1 MTGGN
6 ITVNAKGSNGLVSTN
21 GGTVTISGTTI
32 KSTGSSS
39 ARGLHATYG
48 GNIRANNMTI
58 SSTGGSWATL
68 ATDRGEG
75 TVSCSNCILSTGG
88 AGSPLIY
95 STGTISVTN
104 STGTASAAQTVVVVE
119 GKNSANIKSSE
130 LKCTANPNNKDD
142 ECGVLIYQSMSGDA
156 ESGTSSLT
164 CQNSTLDINKFL
176 LFFGSYILYN

>member
-21 GGTVTISGTTI
+21 GGTVIISGTTI
-32 KSTGSSS
+32 KSTGSAS

-48 GNIRANNMTI
+48 GTITADNMTI
-58 SSTGGSWATL
+58 SSTGGSCATL

-95 STGTISVTN
+95 STGTITVINT
-104 STGTASAAQTVVVVE
+104 TGTASAAQAIVV
-119 GKNSANIKSSE
+119 
-130 LKCTANPNNKDD
+130 
-142 ECGVLIYQSMSGDA
+142 
-156 ESGTSSLT
+156 
-164 CQNSTLDINKFL
+164 
-176 LFFGSYILYN
+176 